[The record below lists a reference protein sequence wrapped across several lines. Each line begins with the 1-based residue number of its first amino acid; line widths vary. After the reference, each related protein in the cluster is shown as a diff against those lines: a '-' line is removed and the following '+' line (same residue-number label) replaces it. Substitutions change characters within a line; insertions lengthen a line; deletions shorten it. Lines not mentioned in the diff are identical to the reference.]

1 MNVVYVVQYSDNE
14 HPFIDQVYCVTETE
28 QDAIILS
35 EEANTRDGVIQA
47 GYEKVEF
54 ISAED
59 IIAQDKNTT
68 NK

>member
-1 MNVVYVVQYSDNE
+1 MNYVYVVQYSNNE

-28 QDAIILS
+28 EDAIILS
-35 EEANTRDGVIQA
+35 EEAGTRDGVIQA

-54 ISAED
+54 IAAED
-59 IIAQDKNTT
+59 IIEENKDTT